1 MEKSQKTSSGFF
13 PLVSTKEKVWTW
25 ELVLLYHNSYF
36 GSSMTAYGCS
46 SIAWISFE
54 KKNVGSPLRF
64 FSCGFS
70 TLKLFTRFLF
80 QLHLCLIC
88 WYRLMLNSGS
98 LRLLGRTCFSSSLI
112 SFNTLIHVV
121 QKSDQVPLVWKIY
134 EYMIQKRT
142 YPNEVTIQ
150 TMVRDAL
157 LQWLLIPVWS

>member
-1 MEKSQKTSSGFF
+1 MQNKLWLFSIGQHEGKSLNMGIGPT
-13 PLVSTKEKVWTW
+13 VSQFIFWFKHDCLWMLKHCLNQFW
-25 ELVLLYHNSYF
+25 
-36 GSSMTAYGCS
+36 
-46 SIAWISFE
+46 

-98 LRLLGRTCFSSSLI
+98 LRVLGRTCFSSSLI

-134 EYMIQKRT
+134 EYIIQKRT

-150 TMVRDAL
+150 TRVRDAL